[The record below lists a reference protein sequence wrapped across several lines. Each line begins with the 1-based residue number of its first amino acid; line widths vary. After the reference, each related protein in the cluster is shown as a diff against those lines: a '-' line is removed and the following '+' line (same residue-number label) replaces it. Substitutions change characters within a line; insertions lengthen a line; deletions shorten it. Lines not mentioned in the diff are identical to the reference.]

1 MQRTSVDSVLKA
13 SHLRADHLMCAIL
26 WSLFA
31 LGLALSGLHDTL
43 RWALLVGLP
52 AALLPT
58 VMIVLHGGTRLSRI
72 AVAVAMMVFC
82 ALHIHQAAGRTELHF
97 GIFVLLAFLLCYR
110 DWAVIVAGAATAAL
124 HHLSF
129 NQLQELGFG
138 VRCLAEPDLIM
149 VLVHAGYVVAETAVL
164 CFLARLLRREALQS
178 AELRV
183 SVATMA
189 NDGGQIDLRA
199 DALPAGSSS
208 GRALRDMVGL
218 LEGALASVQH
228 SVRTTSASSEQ
239 IAAGN
244 AELATRTNA
253 QAASIH
259 ATVRSMAELTGTV
272 RQNAERANAANELAG
287 SASEVAVHG
296 GAVVAKA
303 VQRMEAIDASSR
315 KIADIITVIDGIA
328 FQTNILAL
336 NAAVEAARAGEQGR
350 GFAVVAGEVRN
361 LAQRSAVAA
370 REIKALIG
378 ESVSE
383 VEAGSQLVR
392 QAGATMEQVVASVH
406 QVSDLIAGISSASRE
421 QAAGIAAIG
430 NAIQAMDASTR
441 DNAQLV
447 EQAASAAESLEGEAR
462 HLAEVVSVFRLS
474 QADAQPGVAAGARP
488 RLALAAH

>member
-1 MQRTSVDSVLKA
+1 MEKHSVDGVLKA
-13 SHLRADHLMCAIL
+13 SHLRADQLMCGIL
-26 WSLFA
+26 WGLFA

-58 VMIVLHGGTRLSRI
+58 AAIVLQGGTRLSRI

-110 DWAVIVAGAATAAL
+110 DWTVIVAASVTVAV
-124 HHLSF
+124 HHFSF
-129 NQLQELGFG
+129 TYLQELGFG
-138 VRCLAEPDLIM
+138 VRCLSEPGFGV
-149 VLVHAGYVVAETAVL
+149 VLAHAAYVVAEAGVL
-164 CFLARLLRREALQS
+164 CFLARVLRREALQS

-183 SVATMA
+183 SVAAMA
-189 NDGGQIDLRA
+189 SHGGRIDLRA
-199 DALPAGSSS
+199 AALPAQSSS
-208 GRALRDMVGL
+208 GRALRDVVRL
-218 LEGALASVQH
+218 LEGAMASVQH
-228 SVRTTSASSEQ
+228 SVQATSATSVQ

-244 AELATRTNA
+244 AELATRTGA
-253 QAASIH
+253 QAESIH

-272 RQNAERANAANELAG
+272 QQNAKRANAANELAG
-287 SASEVAVHG
+287 SASQVAAHG
-296 GAVVAKA
+296 GEVVARA
-303 VQRMEAIDASSR
+303 VRRMEAIDASSR

-361 LAQRSAVAA
+361 LAQRSATAA

-392 QAGATMEQVVASVH
+392 QAGATMEQVVESVH
-406 QVSDLIAGISSASRE
+406 QVSELIAGISSASRE

-430 NAIQAMDASTR
+430 KAMHEMDASTR
-441 DNAQLV
+441 DNAGLV
-447 EQAASAAESLEGEAR
+447 EQAASAAGSLEAQAR
-462 HLAEVVSVFRLS
+462 HLAEVVSVFQLS
-474 QADAQPGVAAGARP
+474 QPSQPSQLGRPARRPASIAA
-488 RLALAAH
+488 